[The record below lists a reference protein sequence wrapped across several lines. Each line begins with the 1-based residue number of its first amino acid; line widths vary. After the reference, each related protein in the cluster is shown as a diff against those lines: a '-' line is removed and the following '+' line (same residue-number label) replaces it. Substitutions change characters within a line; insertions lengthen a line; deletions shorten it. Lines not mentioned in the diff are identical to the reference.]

1 MVIFRPRGV
10 KKGNQATAAELEVL
24 FGVADVEEC
33 TRVILEDHV
42 LRARNRT
49 ASDKAAGPK
58 GQLAWHAVCGTCQAH
73 FTSQLILARAMIGMR
88 RLKSLS
94 HVSLWHCLGKLA
106 CGQFTP
112 LQVA

>member
-1 MVIFRPRGV
+1 VCLCAPDAGVTTIEELVAGDMVIFRPRGV
-10 KKGNQATAAELEVL
+10 KKGNQATAAELEAL

-58 GQLAWHAVCGTCQAH
+58 GPLAWHAVCGT
-73 FTSQLILARAMIGMR
+73 
-88 RLKSLS
+88 
-94 HVSLWHCLGKLA
+94 
-106 CGQFTP
+106 
-112 LQVA
+112 